1 MESLTSYFIF
11 KGEYLMEI
19 LVGIVVGILVLA
31 GFSCLMGDDGRSYE
45 EYRRAEYRNEYL
57 WESRQRRDD
66 NYFLDVMAL
75 RRP

>member
-19 LVGIVVGILVLA
+19 LVGVVVGILVLV
-31 GFSCLMGDDGRSYE
+31 GLGYLTGDNGRSYE
-45 EYRRAEYRNEYL
+45 EYRRADYRNEYL
-57 WESRQRRDD
+57 WESRQRRND
-66 NYFLDVMAL
+66 NYYLDVTAL

>member
-1 MESLTSYFIF
+1 MESLTSYFML

-19 LVGIVVGILVLA
+19 LVGVVIGVLVLV
-31 GFSCLMGDDGRSYE
+31 GLGCLSGDNDRSYE

-57 WESRQRRDD
+57 WESRQRRND
-66 NYFLDVMAL
+66 NYFLEMTAL